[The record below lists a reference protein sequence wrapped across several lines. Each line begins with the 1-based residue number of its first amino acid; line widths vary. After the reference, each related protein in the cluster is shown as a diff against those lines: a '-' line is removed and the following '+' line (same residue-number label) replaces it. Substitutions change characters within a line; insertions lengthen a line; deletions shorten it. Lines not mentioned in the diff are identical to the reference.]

1 MSSNVRSYINLIRQ
15 EFKQKNSKPLLCIRA
30 PVFHSFWI
38 CIGLHPKIFPS
49 LGPLE
54 MLRFLWAPSVAAR
67 PLSVRYEWL
76 ILNVPEIY
84 SFNIYIYILSYIYIL
99 YSCFHIHEER
109 NEHSWRVY
117 DLAMYNGNMVCWRWT
132 FCSMWRCTSET
143 SLNKCKGTS
152 GRAELS
158 HEGQSSSTMWQL
170 WVHPLR
176 LRPGGWRWPPLQR
189 WSLQRGGGD
198 GASNAF
204 RKLTALFAEAL
215 ANPHLCIFSNWFR
228 NINYIVIIE
237 YKTI

>member
-84 SFNIYIYILSYIYIL
+84 SFNIYIYIYYHIFTYYIHV
-99 YSCFHIHEER
+99 STSMKKGMNTREE
-109 NEHSWRVY
+109 
-117 DLAMYNGNMVCWRWT
+117 
-132 FCSMWRCTSET
+132 CTTLPCTMET
-143 SLNKCKGTS
+143 WYADV
-152 GRAELS
+152 GRFVQCDDA
-158 HEGQSSSTMWQL
+158 QVRQ
-170 WVHPLR
+170 V
-176 LRPGGWRWPPLQR
+176 
-189 WSLQRGGGD
+189 
-198 GASNAF
+198 
-204 RKLTALFAEAL
+204 
-215 ANPHLCIFSNWFR
+215 
-228 NINYIVIIE
+228 
-237 YKTI
+237 